1 MSDSPMLRC
10 AVFLDR
16 DGTIN
21 TEKNYLHKIEDF
33 EFIGGVVRALK
44 RLQGA
49 GFLLVVVTNQ
59 SGVARGFFSIE
70 TVRRLHEH
78 MCHLLEGE
86 GVSIDGIYICPHHSK
101 NGQPPY
107 NIECDCRKGKPG
119 MILRAADDLGI
130 DLSRSFMIGDKLTD
144 IEAGVAAGCRSLHVR
159 TGYGKALEIHAE
171 IRCEADFPT
180 LSEAVDYIVGTVME

>member
-1 MSDSPMLRC
+1 MSGSLMLRR

-16 DGTIN
+16 DGTISK
-21 TEKNYLHKIEDF
+21 EKNYLHKIEDF
-33 EFIGGVVRALK
+33 EFIGGVVSALK
-44 RLQGA
+44 KLQGA

-70 TVRRLHEH
+70 TVQRLHEH
-78 MCHLLEGE
+78 MSHLLKGY
-86 GVSIDGIYICPHHSK
+86 GVSIDGIYICPHHPK
-101 NGQPPY
+101 RGNAPY
-107 NIECDCRKGKPG
+107 KVECDCRKGKPG

-144 IEAGVAAGCRSLHVR
+144 IEAGGAAGCHSLLVR
-159 TGYGKALEIHAE
+159 TGYGKALELPAE

-180 LSEAVDYIVGTVME
+180 LSEAVDYILGTVME